1 MKQSILEDAELWV
14 DRGSATYA
22 PKEIITGQY
31 NLSSWL
37 EHGLEA
43 IELTLL
49 WYTAGQGE
57 EDFCVHFYDRFDQE
71 GLPRS
76 SNPVGRFA
84 VTLPASP
91 PSYQGQIVKVCWA
104 VRLRAFF
111 PGARQRVVEAPFM
124 LLGSELLSSA
134 GALEDRNDDS

>member
-1 MKQSILEDAELWV
+1 MNQSILEDAELWV
-14 DRGSATYA
+14 DRGSATYS

-57 EDFCVHFYDRFDQE
+57 EDFCVHFYDRFEEE
-71 GLPRS
+71 GLPRA

-104 VRLRAFF
+104 VRLRGFF
-111 PGARQRVVEAPFM
+111 KGVRQRVVEAPFM
-124 LLGSELLSSA
+124 LLGSELPSQAST
-134 GALEDRNDDS
+134 LEGRNADA